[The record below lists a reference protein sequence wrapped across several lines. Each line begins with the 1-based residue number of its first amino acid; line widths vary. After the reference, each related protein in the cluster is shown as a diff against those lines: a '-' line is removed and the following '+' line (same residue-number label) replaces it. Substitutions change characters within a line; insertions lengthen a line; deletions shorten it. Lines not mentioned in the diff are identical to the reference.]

1 MKARG
6 ILHFLL
12 REDSMIK
19 RKRGPISYR
28 DGRVLIVEDDLLQRE
43 LLSQVVRTYGC
54 EAIAAEEGAEA
65 LAMVR
70 QDEPDVVLTDVVM
83 PGMSGLELCRAIKDD
98 ISIAHIPVII
108 VTSLSEKQ
116 HMLEGIEAGADEFLT
131 KPIDPQEVGLRI
143 GNAISAKRLFEDLR
157 KNYCRLKELEQARD
171 SLTHMMVHDMRSI
184 LMGISGNAELLKMRT
199 QDRLRPDEVRFLENI
214 LTNISSMVEMVGT
227 VLDVSRM
234 ENGKMPINI
243 TRTDIRDV
251 VNKAIDLLGV
261 RHCNVAMKVELP
273 DTPAYAECDPDVICR
288 VLTNLIA
295 NALKFTRGLEYPE
308 ISIFVV
314 HDKDTVRV
322 SVSDNGP
329 GIPAEEHRTIFQKY
343 GQGVTAMDRGGRHS
357 SGMGLYFCMLA
368 IEAHGGTIGVES
380 SPGQG
385 ATFHFD
391 LKASG
396 DMS

>member
-1 MKARG
+1 
-6 ILHFLL
+6 
-12 REDSMIK
+12 MIK
-19 RKRGPISYR
+19 QKRGPISYR
-28 DGRVLIVEDDLLQRE
+28 DGKVLIVEDDLLQRE

-54 EAIAAEEGAEA
+54 EAISAQEGAEA

-70 QDEPDVVLTDVVM
+70 QDEPDVVLTDVLM
-83 PGMSGLELCRAIKDD
+83 PGMSGLELCRAIKNDV
-98 ISIAHIPVII
+98 SIAHIPVII

-199 QDRLRPDEVRFLENI
+199 QDRLRPDEVMFLENI
-214 LTNISSMVEMVGT
+214 LANTSSMVEMVGT

-234 ENGKMPINI
+234 ENGKMPLNI
-243 TRTDIRDV
+243 IRADVRDI

-261 RHCNVAMKVELP
+261 RHRNIAMSVDLP
-273 DTPAYAECDPDVICR
+273 DMPVYAECDPDVICR
-288 VLTNLIA
+288 VLTNLIS
-295 NALKFTRGLEYPE
+295 NALKFTRTLENPE
-308 ISIFVV
+308 ISISVAQ
-314 HDKDTVRV
+314 KKGKVRV

-329 GIPAEEHRTIFQKY
+329 GIPPEEHRTIFQKY
-343 GQGVTAMDRGGRHS
+343 GQGLTTMDRGRRHS

-368 IEAHGGTIGVES
+368 IEAHGGAIGVKS
-380 SPGQG
+380 SPGKG

-391 LKASG
+391 LKASST
-396 DMS
+396 MP